1 MGFRPEDLCYRIV
14 VSSCEQVSESDS
26 DQRTNT
32 EADWLLLKR
41 ERILIAWVPRYKN
54 AWHIKKDIIASSVR
68 DVKVVNKFKIFFS
81 IPVKM
86 DFTRPPQTN
95 DYICWMRKWLDTHAN
110 GLRIV
115 SSVWWR
121 KRHPWAVIWALDD
134 FLYLFV
140 VGVFE

>member
-26 DQRTNT
+26 DQRTIT

-68 DVKVVNKFKIFFS
+68 DVRVVNKLKKIIILNS
-81 IPVKM
+81 GENGLH
-86 DFTRPPQTN
+86 QTSP
-95 DYICWMRKWLDTHAN
+95 DKWLYLLNEKMRMRTDWELCRLF
-110 GLRIV
+110 GDVR
-115 SSVWWR
+115 
-121 KRHPWAVIWALDD
+121 RHPWAVIWALDD

>member
-14 VSSCEQVSESDS
+14 VSSCEQVSESYS

-54 AWHIKKDIIASSVR
+54 AWHIIKKDIIASSVR
-68 DVKVVNKFKIFFS
+68 DVKAVNKLKKKFS

-95 DYICWMRKWLDTHAN
+95 DYICWMRNCACERIENCVVCLVTLGVTPELWF
-110 GLRIV
+110 GL
-115 SSVWWR
+115 
-121 KRHPWAVIWALDD
+121 
-134 FLYLFV
+134 
-140 VGVFE
+140 